1 MQRRNNNMSD
11 PISAVPNSAGR
22 FGEFGGRY
30 VPETLTR
37 ALDELAAEYEKAKQD
52 PEFQAQLNQLF
63 NTFVGR
69 PSPLY
74 FAERLTEHCGGAE
87 IWLKREDTNHTGAH
101 KINNT
106 LGPVSYTHLTLPTKA

>member
-1 MQRRNNNMSD
+1 MSD
-11 PISAVPNSAGR
+11 PISAVPNSLGR

-37 ALDELAAEYEKAKQD
+37 ALDELAEEYARAKED
-52 PEFQAQLNQLF
+52 PAFQSQLTDLF

-101 KINNT
+101 KIN
-106 LGPVSYTHLTLPTKA
+106 